1 MNLPNDTIVPPLT
14 RRHFAL
20 WMTAS
25 GLTACGGGETPSPAP
40 APPPPAPGP
49 ASLSLVAGAL
59 GGAGSM
65 AGTSTDARLPV
76 AAAGHSFN
84 SQGELWFTGYSGNE
98 PEAGSMVGLVSAQ
111 GTLSYFPLAL
121 AASTG
126 VFDAQDRYLVAQ
138 FRSGESG
145 YVVSFL
151 QDGTT
156 VPLAGRFGTT
166 MPQDGKGSAAQ
177 IAYFRSPVLA
187 GDGLVYFLDLAVSD
201 PNAMDT
207 LRTLAPD
214 GTVTSLLPTP
224 QNSLLIVS
232 HSGAIRRFKKES
244 PSNVVEWAEL
254 ARLPSGEYTWNILPH
269 SWPASVTPVAP
280 VKNDGNR
287 YWGVNATSGTAAHYA
302 LDGTRQLEWQLPG
315 RVKTAVAHPVNGNLI
330 VSVSS
335 VNSAYGDALYRLDLV
350 KFLKSVPVL
359 WVGLEDRRGHSDGT
373 GDAARFDFDSGVDVH
388 TDASGPLYLVT
399 AEAAVPGAPAS
410 IRTVNRTGQ
419 VASLSL
425 KRPPAYRHLAEA
437 YGYFLTYDPAT
448 NTVLRSPKS
457 GSYNAWE
464 PWVQSTYFNHYP
476 PVPRSLVPTSGPQV
490 LRTDTTGLLWFA
502 TRVVPLSGIEVPSAS
517 GISVIGTISAT
528 GQVQVVIGDPLLVH
542 SAINYPPLEQRPWYM
557 DVTDIAFEGGA
568 SPVSW
573 VLCNRT
579 IATSEGKLVRYVPE
593 LVRLEGA
600 TRQSFALP
608 SANVTHMSSLHY
620 LQLCV
625 LPSRPGEVFLS
636 SACGVHRW
644 TVTKGL
650 ELLAGQNLPT
660 PVGVRLGALP
670 THLNLVKFISPG
682 PDANSLYVGSENSVL
697 RLGLPG

>member
-1 MNLPNDTIVPPLT
+1 
-14 RRHFAL
+14 
-20 WMTAS
+20 
-25 GLTACGGGETPSPAP
+25 
-40 APPPPAPGP
+40 
-49 ASLSLVAGAL
+49 
-59 GGAGSM
+59 M

-76 AAAGHSFN
+76 TAAGHSFN

-98 PEAGSMVGLVSAQ
+98 PDAGNMVGRVSAQ

-121 AASTG
+121 AASSG

-138 FRSGESG
+138 FRSGDSG

-151 QDGTT
+151 QDGTP
-156 VPLAGRFGTT
+156 VPLAGGFGATV
-166 MPQDGKGSAAQ
+166 PQDGKGSAAR
-177 IAYFRSPVLA
+177 IASFGSPVLA
-187 GDGLVYFLDLAVSD
+187 GDGLVYFLDRVVSD
-201 PNAMDT
+201 PNGMDT

-214 GTVTSLLPTP
+214 GTVTSLLSTP
-224 QNSLLIVS
+224 RNSLLVVS
-232 HSGAIRRFKKES
+232 HAGTIRRFTTES
-244 PSNVVEWAEL
+244 PSNFVEWAEL
-254 ARLPSGEYTWNILPH
+254 ARSPSGEYTWNILPH
-269 SWPASVTPVAP
+269 SWPANVTPVAP
-280 VKNDGNR
+280 VKNDSNR

-315 RVKTAVAHPVNGNLI
+315 RVKTAIAHPLNGNLI

-350 KFLKSVPVL
+350 KFLKSVPEL
-359 WVGLEDRRGHSDGT
+359 WVGLEDHRGHSDGT
-373 GDAARFDFDSGVDVH
+373 GDSARFDFENGVDAC
-388 TDASGPLYLVT
+388 TDTSGLLYLVT
-399 AEAAVPGAPAS
+399 AEATGYGAPAP
-410 IRTVNRTGQ
+410 IRTVSPTGQ
-419 VASLSL
+419 VASLLL

-448 NTVLRSPKS
+448 DTVLRSPKGGAS
-457 GSYNAWE
+457 NAWE
-464 PWVQSTYFNHYP
+464 PWVQSTYFHHFP
-476 PVPRSLVPTSGPQV
+476 PVPRSPLPTSGPQV

-502 TRVVPLSGIEVPSAS
+502 TRVVPLSGIAELPPAS
-517 GISVIGTISAT
+517 GVSVIGTISAT
-528 GQVQVVIGDPLLVH
+528 GQVQVVAGDPQLVH
-542 SAINYPPLEQRPWYM
+542 SATNYPPLEQRPWYM
-557 DVTDIAFEGGA
+557 DVTDLAFEGGS

-579 IATSEGKLVRYVPE
+579 VATAEGKLVRYVPE

-608 SANVTHMSSLHY
+608 AANVTHPFSLHY

-636 SACGVHRW
+636 SACGVYRF
-644 TVTKGL
+644 TVAKGL
-650 ELLAGQNLPT
+650 ELLAGQNQPT

-670 THLNLVKFISPG
+670 ASMNLVKFISPG

-697 RLGLPG
+697 RLNLPA